1 MNFSLRILY
10 QSYIAFSHLVLCPEQ
25 SVLIHIP
32 QFCVVPFM
40 WRIRFLFHI
49 THQIKI
55 QFYYPVILCCSSLV
69 SSIEEQ

>member
-10 QSYIAFSHLVLCPEQ
+10 QSYIVFSHLVLCPEQ

-32 QFCVVPFM
+32 QFCFVPFM
-40 WRIRFLFHI
+40 WRIKFLFHI

-55 QFYYPVILCCSSLV
+55 
-69 SSIEEQ
+69 